1 MNHLRDWNELEQ
13 RHRSF
18 WRCSDTDRPLIV
30 VTHKHFNNPEH
41 VAAALGEGEL
51 SPDAVDP
58 RPLFEEYDCIASARE
73 QIGDDMIAAGQ
84 PLLGIP
90 WLEAICGCRVLV
102 PEGKSLW
109 PEPTTETKKAE
120 SIYLRKDNLWFN
132 KLLEVIAAVV
142 EHVNNRYA
150 VSMSHLRGPTDI
162 LAAMLG
168 TQEFFLALMDNPG
181 RVRRLAMEAAQ
192 MYVSVAQAQAR
203 LIPAYRSGYVIRQFG
218 LWSPER
224 SNWLQ
229 DDTSGM
235 LSLEHYRKFF
245 LEPMRMMAFLP
256 YGVLHLHIPSIHL
269 AETLAPVPKVRTIN
283 IYFDDKK
290 TTVSDALP
298 VLRKLQSLKMPL
310 ILCKYVEEGFTMEEY
325 KEILDGLSSKGLSVH
340 LKAGSVEEG
349 REVMARVREMT
360 R

>member
-1 MNHLRDWNELEQ
+1 MSRQRYWKELEQ
-13 RHRSF
+13 RHRAF
-18 WRCSDTDRPLIV
+18 WHCSDTDRPLIAA
-30 VTHKHFNNPEH
+30 THEHINNPEH

-51 SPDAVDP
+51 KPEAVDP
-58 RPLFEEYDCIASARE
+58 RPLFEEYDRIAAARE

-84 PLLGIP
+84 PLMGIP

-109 PEPTTETKKAE
+109 PEPTAATRKAE
-120 SIYLRKDNLWFN
+120 TILLSKDNSWFK

-142 EHVNNRYA
+142 DHVNNRYA

-168 TQEFFLALMDNPG
+168 TQEFFFSLIDDPE
-181 RVRRLAMEAAQ
+181 RIRRLAREAAQ
-192 MYVSVAQAQAR
+192 MYVSVARAQAR
-203 LIPAYRSGYVIRQFG
+203 LIPAYCGGYVIRQFG

-235 LSLEHYRKFF
+235 LSLEHYQDFF
-245 LEPMRMMAFLP
+245 LEPMRAMAFLP
-256 YGVLHLHIPSIHL
+256 YGVLHLHIPSLHL
-269 AETLAPVPKVRTIN
+269 AEILASVPNNRAIN
-283 IYFDDKK
+283 FYFDDKK

-298 VLRKLQSLKMPL
+298 VLRKLQSLKVPL
-310 ILCKYVEEGFTMEEY
+310 ILCKYFDEGFTLEEY

-360 R
+360 K